1 MEQKVWLTEGSVD
14 GVIGRKI
21 FVTNEDFII
30 CNISDED
37 RSNYV
42 ELHRQ
47 LKGEDS
53 LYLNPRSKDMM
64 WEQILSNADS
74 VFSVFTAKWEYCG
87 SIELQNYD
95 SNTPEIGIDL
105 LENKRNQGIA
115 SKTIRLFAKKVF
127 ETRQVDYFLIRISS
141 RNLHSKHVFEK
152 MGAVK
157 IGEEK
162 TYFSRLIEGFGET
175 VESVGNLEKF
185 RHLLGESDGEMVY
198 SYRLNPDTFL

>member
-1 MEQKVWLTEGSVD
+1 MQS
-14 GVIGRKI
+14 RKK
-21 FVTNEDFII
+21 FTTDDDFII
-30 CNISDED
+30 CNLSDED
-37 RSNYV
+37 RSAYV

-47 LKGEDS
+47 LKGEHS

-64 WEQILSNADS
+64 WEQILNNADS

-87 SIELQNYD
+87 SMELQHYD

-141 RNLHSKHVFEK
+141 RNLHSMHVFEK

-157 IGEEK
+157 IGEER
-162 TYFSRLIEGFGET
+162 TYSSRIIEGFGET
-175 VESVGNLEKF
+175 VESVGNLGKF
-185 RHLLGESDGEMVY
+185 RHLLGESDDETVY
-198 SYRLNPDTFL
+198 CYRLNPDTFL

>member
-1 MEQKVWLTEGSVD
+1 M
-14 GVIGRKI
+14 
-21 FVTNEDFII
+21 
-30 CNISDED
+30 
-37 RSNYV
+37 
-42 ELHRQ
+42 
-47 LKGEDS
+47 
-53 LYLNPRSKDMM
+53 
-64 WEQILSNADS
+64 
-74 VFSVFTAKWEYCG
+74 
-87 SIELQNYD
+87 
-95 SNTPEIGIDL
+95 
-105 LENKRNQGIA
+105 ENKRNQGIA

-185 RHLLGESDGEMVY
+185 KQLLGESDGEMVY
-198 SYRLNPDTFL
+198 CYRLNPDTFL